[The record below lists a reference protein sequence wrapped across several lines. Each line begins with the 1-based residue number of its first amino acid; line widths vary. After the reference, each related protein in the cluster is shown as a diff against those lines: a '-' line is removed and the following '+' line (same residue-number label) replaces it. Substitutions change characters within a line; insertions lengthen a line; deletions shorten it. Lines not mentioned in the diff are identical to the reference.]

1 MDTMTY
7 SYTRQNFADVM
18 DRVND
23 DRAPLLITRQQGKP
37 VVMMSLDD
45 FNALEET
52 AYLLRS
58 PVNAQRLIDAIAQVR
73 SGGARSQSL
82 VLDAD

>member
-7 SYTRQNFADVM
+7 SYTRQHFADVM

-58 PVNAQRLIDAIAQVR
+58 PANAQRLIAAITQVR
-73 SGGARSQSL
+73 SAGGTVRAL
-82 VLDAD
+82 VPDAD